1 MSATIINGNAAAAAL
16 RAKVADEVARLA
28 REHDLVPGLAVVLVG
43 DDAASSIYVRNKV
56 KRSAEAGVRSS
67 DHRFPADV
75 SQEELLAAIGRLNA
89 DPAVHGILVQLPL
102 PSQIDAQKAILAI
115 DPAKDVDGLHPMTV
129 GALASGSPTLVLCT
143 PRACIILA
151 KSIHKSLAGL
161 EAVVVGRSNI
171 VGKPLAHLLLGEN
184 ATVTIAHS
192 KTRELADVCYR
203 ADLLVAAVGKP
214 ELVRGSWVK
223 PGATVIDVGINRIK
237 DEGGKQRLVGDV
249 AFNEAVQ
256 IAGAITPV
264 PGGVGPMTIAC
275 VLVNTVLAACAQAGV
290 PLAEF

>member
-1 MSATIINGNAAAAAL
+1 MSAAIIDGNAAAATL
-16 RAKVADEVARLA
+16 RAKVAGEVTRLSS
-28 REHDLVPGLAVVLVG
+28 EHGLVPGLAVVLVG

-67 DHRFPADV
+67 DHRFPDDV
-75 SQEELLAAIGRLNA
+75 SEQELLAAIGRLNA
-89 DPAVHGILVQLPL
+89 DSDVHGILVQLPL
-102 PSQIDAQKAILAI
+102 PRHIDAQKAILAI

-129 GALASGSPTLVLCT
+129 GQLASGVPRLVPCT

-151 KSIHKSLAGL
+151 KGVHKSLAGL

-171 VGKPLAHLLLGEN
+171 VGKPLAHLLLAEN

-192 KTRELADVCYR
+192 KTRDLADVCYR
-203 ADLLVAAVGKP
+203 ADLLIAAVGKP

-223 PGATVIDVGINRIK
+223 PGATVIDVGINRIEA
-237 DEGGKQRLVGDV
+237 EGGKQRLVGDV
-249 AFNEAVQ
+249 AFAEAVQ

-290 PLAEF
+290 PLPEF